1 MIFPLRFKLALL
13 SSLLL
18 VAAIGTVSL
27 VVLDQSAQAL
37 AAEAGK
43 RAVVLAE
50 QLARNA
56 REPML
61 LEDDLRL
68 SQLLESIAKESEV
81 TAVRVLDKD
90 GRVLASSVKDEPDL
104 RERMTGKEKI
114 ATWPLGGKLV
124 CAVRM
129 TYREL
134 DIGEAQVVLDVDA
147 VTGRVIRAARRQVL
161 LAAGVLLGVGLVIA
175 FIVSGM
181 VSRPLR
187 RLRLAVNALA
197 AGDLSARVEP
207 SSRDE
212 IGVLT
217 RAFNEMS
224 ESLGEKRR
232 IETAF
237 RRYVSDHVLR
247 EVVESPEAIH
257 LKGELREVSVL
268 YLDIRK
274 FTRLTG
280 AIGAERI
287 VAFLNEA
294 FDLITGRLLEHG
306 ATVDKYIGDAI
317 LAYLGAPIETDDHA
331 QRSVAAA
338 IAVQRAIHERNRR
351 CENSGQPFVR
361 LEVGI
366 GIHTG
371 PVVVGNIGS
380 ELKMDYTAIGE
391 PVNIANRL
399 QSLAGPGQIKITGE
413 VRERLGL
420 LCDVKAEGPRM
431 LEGIVQPI
439 EVFEVL
445 Y

>member
-13 SSLLL
+13 SSVLL
-18 VAAIGTVSL
+18 VVAIGTISL
-27 VVLDQSAQAL
+27 VVLELSAQAL
-37 AAEAGK
+37 ADEAGK
-43 RAVVLAE
+43 RAIVLAQ

-56 REPML
+56 REPLL

-68 SQLLESIAKESEV
+68 SQLLETISNEDEV
-81 TAVRVLDKD
+81 TGARVLDKS
-90 GRVLASSVKDEPDL
+90 GRVIASLRKDEPDL
-104 RERMTGKEKI
+104 RERMASQQQLTK
-114 ATWPLGGKLV
+114 TPFGGKLV
-124 CAVRM
+124 VAAQM
-129 TYREL
+129 KYRDL

-147 VTGRVIRAARRQVL
+147 VTGRVIKAARRRVL
-161 LAAGVLLGVGLVIA
+161 YAAGILLGVGLLIA
-175 FIVSGM
+175 FVVSGM

-187 RLRLAVNALA
+187 RLRLAVNALT

-207 SSRDE
+207 TSRDE

-224 ESLGEKRR
+224 QSLGEKRR

-247 EVVESPEAIH
+247 EVVDSPESIH
-257 LKGELREVSVL
+257 LKGELREVSVI

-274 FTRLTG
+274 FTQLTV

-287 VAFLNEA
+287 VAFLNEC

-331 QRSVAAA
+331 QRAVAAA

-351 CENSGQPFVR
+351 CEESGQPFVR

-399 QSLAGPGQIKITGE
+399 QSLAGPGQIKITSE

-420 LCDVKAEGPRM
+420 LVDVKAEGPRA
-431 LEGIVQPI
+431 LEGVDHPI